1 MDKNRNMVL
10 LKDLNL
16 TSRFLFDE
24 VMEDTAVH
32 RDALSII
39 LGRDISL
46 LDRSEAEKE
55 FRVSPALRSIR
66 MDIFSMDQEKAVYN
80 SEMQS
85 KWKGDL
91 QKRSRYYQGMMD
103 VSLLEPG
110 VPNYN
115 LLNPSFLIL
124 ITTFDLF
131 GYGRYRYT
139 FTPQCQEEAS
149 LRLDDGATR
158 IFLNTKGTNDSEE
171 SPELIHFLHYL
182 ENTTDEEALRSGSER
197 IQRIHEKVKRARF
210 SEEVGLKYMQAWEER
225 YYDKQEAREEG
236 LAEGRKKGL
245 AEGRE
250 EGLMEGRE
258 KGLAE
263 GRTKGLAEGREEGLM
278 EGQQQML
285 ATIVQKKLAKGM
297 SPDAIADLLE
307 EPLETVQ
314 AIIAAIH

>member
-1 MDKNRNMVL
+1 MK
-10 LKDLNL
+10 
-16 TSRFLFDE
+16 
-24 VMEDTAVH
+24 
-32 RDALSII
+32 
-39 LGRDISL
+39 
-46 LDRSEAEKE
+46 
-55 FRVSPALRSIR
+55 
-66 MDIFSMDQEKAVYN
+66 
-80 SEMQS
+80 
-85 KWKGDL
+85 
-91 QKRSRYYQGMMD
+91 
-103 VSLLEPG
+103 
-110 VPNYN
+110 
-115 LLNPSFLIL
+115 
-124 ITTFDLF
+124 
-131 GYGRYRYT
+131 
-139 FTPQCQEEAS
+139 EAS

-197 IQRIHEKVKRARF
+197 IQRIHEKVKRARL

-236 LAEGRKKGL
+236 LAEGRTEGL

-250 EGLMEGRE
+250 E
-258 KGLAE
+258 
-263 GRTKGLAEGREEGLM
+263 GLAEGREEGLM

-285 ATIVQKKLAKGM
+285 TTIVRKKLAKGM